1 MEENL
6 LREEFFLPKAINSS
20 QRKNLVKNFW
30 IELLVVTSWYNYLI
44 LALWAEL
51 MSVIVYHPI
60 RKGRIIVVLPS
71 AKLILPVDRG
81 IFTSGGIFLTKLN
94 QFITKKNL
102 VKNFWVELLMVTSLY
117 KYLILGLWAE
127 LLSALRATVILPRDP
142 KNR

>member
-1 MEENL
+1 M
-6 LREEFFLPKAINSS
+6 
-20 QRKNLVKNFW
+20 
-30 IELLVVTSWYNYLI
+30 
-44 LALWAEL
+44 
-51 MSVIVYHPI
+51 

-71 AKLILPVDRG
+71 AKLILPIDRG

-127 LLSALRATVILPRDP
+127 LLLALRFAPQ
-142 KNR
+142 

>member
-1 MEENL
+1 M
-6 LREEFFLPKAINSS
+6 
-20 QRKNLVKNFW
+20 
-30 IELLVVTSWYNYLI
+30 
-44 LALWAEL
+44 
-51 MSVIVYHPI
+51 
-60 RKGRIIVVLPS
+60 GRIIVLLPS